1 MASSSTML
9 ASSRP
14 TASALL
20 NRRGRPSN
28 GFMRKRQLSLSVRA
42 SSPSSSSSSMA
53 VAEPEGLK
61 INSVPTKPFEGQRTG
76 TSGLRKKVKV
86 FMQENYLAN
95 WIQALFNSL
104 PPEDYKNGVLVLGG
118 DGRYFNQE
126 AAQIIIKIAAGNG
139 VGKILVGRDGLMSTP
154 AVSAVIRKRKANG
167 GFIMSASHN
176 PGGPDY
182 DWGIKFN
189 YNSGQPAPES
199 ITDKI
204 YGNTLSLSEIR
215 MADIPD
221 VDLSKLGV
229 TEYGSFS
236 VEVIDPVS
244 DYLELMENVFD
255 FELIRSLVLR
265 SDFRFI
271 FDAMHAVTGAYA
283 KPIFVDSLGADLRS
297 IANGVPLEDFGHGH
311 PDPNL
316 TYAKDLVD
324 IMYSENA
331 PNLGAASDG
340 NTAHESLVGYTWKDD
355 QVTLNIAS
363 ELRSD
368 MTHRDGDRNM
378 ILGRG
383 FFVTP
388 SDSVAII
395 AANAQDAIPYFQG
408 GPKGLARSMPTSGAL
423 DCVAAKLNLPF
434 FEVPTGWKFF
444 GNLMDAGKLSI
455 CGEESFGT
463 GSDHIRE
470 KDGIWAVL
478 AWLSIIA
485 YQNKDKKVG
494 EKLISVSNVVK
505 EHWATYGRN
514 FFSRYDY
521 EECKSD
527 GANNMVEYLREM
539 ISKSKAGQNYGSY
552 TLQFADDF
560 TYTDPIDGTV
570 VSKQGIRFV
579 FSDGSRIIFRLS
591 GTGSSGATVRIYIEQ
606 FEPDVSQHDM
616 DAQTALKPLIEVSV
630 RVERLSEISV
640 LFLRWGHLK
649 EAKMVGLKGLS
660 SGLDGGD
667 HGLVDTGS
675 EVVEVVE
682 GGSC

>member
-1 MASSSTML
+1 MASSTSCLRLENVIFSSTYRKLRQTNANGSVLLSSPIRSFSLLSSSSLFSPKFALLKNLHSVSSSLSVKASSST
-9 ASSRP
+9 AI
-14 TASALL
+14 
-20 NRRGRPSN
+20 
-28 GFMRKRQLSLSVRA
+28 
-42 SSPSSSSSSMA
+42 
-53 VAEPEGLK
+53 AEPEGIK
-61 INSVPTKPFEGQRTG
+61 INSVSTKPIEGQKTG
-76 TSGLRKKVKV
+76 TSGLRKKVKI
-86 FMQENYLAN
+86 FKEENYLAN

-118 DGRYFNQE
+118 DGRYFNLE
-126 AAQIIIKIAAGNG
+126 ASQIIIKIAAGNG
-139 VGKILVGRDGLMSTP
+139 VGKILVGKEGIMSTP
-154 AVSAVIRKRKANG
+154 AVSAVIRERKANG

-176 PGGPDY
+176 PGGPEY

-204 YGNTLSLSEIR
+204 YGNTLSISEIK

-221 VDLSKLGV
+221 VDLSTLGI
-229 TEYGSFS
+229 TKYGNFS
-236 VEVIDPVS
+236 VEVVDPVS

-255 FELIRSLVLR
+255 FELIKSLLSR

-283 KPIFVDSLGADLRS
+283 KPIFVDKLGASLDS
-297 IANGVPLEDFGHGH
+297 ISNGVPLEDFGHGH

-316 TYAKDLVD
+316 TYAKGLVD
-324 IMYSENA
+324 IMYAENG
-331 PNLGAASDG
+331 PDFGAASDG
-340 NTAHESLVGYTWKDD
+340 
-355 QVTLNIAS
+355 
-363 ELRSD
+363 
-368 MTHRDGDRNM
+368 DGDRNM
-378 ILGRG
+378 VLGRG

-395 AANAQDAIPYFQG
+395 AANVQAIPYFTS

-423 DCVAAKLNLPF
+423 DRVAEKLNLPF

-485 YQNKDKKVG
+485 YRNKDKKPG
-494 EKLISVSNVVK
+494 EKLVSVADVVK

-521 EECKSD
+521 EECESE
-527 GANNMVEYLREM
+527 GANKMIQYLRDLV
-539 ISKSKAGQNYGSY
+539 SKSKPGDKYGNY

-560 TYTDPIDGTV
+560 TYTDPVDGSV

-579 FSDGSRIIFRLS
+579 FTDGSRIIFRLS
-591 GTGSSGATVRIYIEQ
+591 GTGSAGATVRIYVEQ
-606 FEPDVSQHDM
+606 FEPDVSKHEM
-616 DAQTALKPLIEVSV
+616 DAQIALKPLIDLALSVSK
-630 RVERLSEISV
+630 
-640 LFLRWGHLK
+640 LK
-649 EAKMVGLKGLS
+649 
-660 SGLDGGD
+660 DF
-667 HGLVDTGS
+667 TGRDKPT
-675 EVVEVVE
+675 VIT
-682 GGSC
+682 